1 MGGRSHYVDFLIS
14 LSPFPEVIRMSM
26 PTVSFLTQVESDIL
40 SIQNTFYDL

>member
-1 MGGRSHYVDFLIS
+1 MSHYVDCLIS